1 MSDQL
6 DILNNEF
13 IKLYNYVLL
22 SYEKRNSFVN
32 KNLKKYFKI
41 IKYSSDWKY
50 KEVLTNIS
58 RLNPKQYR
66 DLFVFVIEVNDV
78 IIHNE
83 SLPEE
88 INTALLK
95 FSKTRPI
102 VVQLTSVNENVTKL
116 FYKVANSNEL
126 CIINQQQNGR
136 QGQCTDFSTFLL
148 SLMKRGINQF
158 IEDLKIT
165 ENGKIIPD
173 DHKYLIIK
181 FISILDLPDES
192 LESLLFA
199 CAANGSKDHLL
210 ALFDTPFE
218 FQNKILNN
226 YARYNLSNAFPV
238 RVASN
243 PASEDNQGDASEP
256 KNEPVLRSVLS
267 VAVDSKNNEITK
279 FLIDNYTEL
288 IQELPFKNKVYISTA
303 LFRLKNIEYLCDLL
317 EFADFPFPE
326 NFQDDSTADK
336 RLLDIV
342 DSRNKFH
349 LAVLSK
355 ISEISKIVEDN
366 LNLKF
371 MYSIDNQSALYKALS
386 NKKYDM
392 YFYLKSFC
400 YRAHEME
407 NHEEFLKDNE
417 AELKKAKSVA
427 WRWTKKNIK
436 KTLPDKQKPVN
447 SLLMKSHIQNR
458 KINEAR
464 EKIYRSKIK
473 EWLLSI
479 FSTKFGPQLLGV
491 AAQCENLKIIFDF
504 DSYSV
509 SN

>member
-1 MSDQL
+1 MSTDQL
-6 DILNNEF
+6 DILKNQF
-13 IKLYNYVLL
+13 IKLCENILL

-32 KNLKKYFKI
+32 KNVKKYFKI

-50 KEVLTNIS
+50 EEVLTNIS
-58 RLNPKQYR
+58 RLNPKQYL
-66 DLFVFVIEVNDV
+66 DLFIFVIEVNDV
-78 IIHNE
+78 NIHNE
-83 SLPEE
+83 SFLEG

-102 VVQLTSVNENVTKL
+102 IVQLTSLNENVTKL
-116 FYKVANSNEL
+116 FYKVANSNEF
-126 CIINQQQNGR
+126 CIINQQQIGR
-136 QGQCTDFSTFLL
+136 QGQCTDFPLFLL
-148 SLMKRGINQF
+148 SLMNRGINQF
-158 IEDLKIT
+158 IEELKIAD
-165 ENGKIIPD
+165 NWRIISN
-173 DHKYLIIK
+173 DHKYLIFK
-181 FISILDLPDES
+181 FVSILDLPYES
-192 LESLLFA
+192 LKSLLFA

-226 YARYNLSNAFPV
+226 YARYYLSNAFPV
-238 RVASN
+238 RV
-243 PASEDNQGDASEP
+243 ASEDNQGDASEP

-267 VAVDSKNNEITK
+267 VAVDSENNEITK

-326 NFQDDSTADK
+326 NFKNNSTVDK

-342 DSRNKFH
+342 EFRNKFH
-349 LAVLSK
+349 LAVLSEVC
-355 ISEISKIVEDN
+355 EISKIVKGK

-371 MYSIDNQSALYKALS
+371 MYSIENQSALYQALS
-386 NKKYDM
+386 NKKYDV

-400 YRAHEME
+400 YQAHEME
-407 NHEEFLKDNE
+407 NYIEFLKDDE
-417 AELKKAKSVA
+417 AELKKAKSIA
-427 WRWTKKNIK
+427 WKWTRKNVQN
-436 KTLPDKQKPVN
+436 TLSDKQKSVN
-447 SLLMKSHIQNR
+447 SLLMKSHIHNR
-458 KINEAR
+458 KIKEAT

-473 EWLLSI
+473 EWFSSI
-479 FSTKFGPQLLGV
+479 LNTKFGRQLLGV
-491 AAQCENLKIIFDF
+491 AVQCENLKIIFDF